1 MPDGQDFAT
10 VRDVKLESPEKLPIS
25 QLERSV
31 FDDDLIEEQ
40 KLSLNDDILMGTT
53 RDPAFAAA
61 AAALE
66 LAATQLKNSHELAVD
81 EDFDFGGSGMDFDDF
96 HIPSTSDHGRYV

>member
-1 MPDGQDFAT
+1 MPEGQDFAT
-10 VRDVKLESPEKLPIS
+10 VRDEKLESPEKLPIS

-31 FDDDLIEEQ
+31 FDDALIEDQ
-40 KLSLNDDILMGTT
+40 KLSLLDDPIMGTA

-66 LAATQLKNSHELAVD
+66 LAADQHKIANDLAIAD
-81 EDFDFGGSGMDFDDF
+81 DFDFGGSGMDFDDLHF
-96 HIPSTSDHGRYV
+96 PPASDNGR